1 MLSCNESEE
10 EINLGNNFYYI
21 PFQEIIF
28 DVTAFGGNGIF
39 FLKPVR

>member
-39 FLKPVR
+39 FFKTVR